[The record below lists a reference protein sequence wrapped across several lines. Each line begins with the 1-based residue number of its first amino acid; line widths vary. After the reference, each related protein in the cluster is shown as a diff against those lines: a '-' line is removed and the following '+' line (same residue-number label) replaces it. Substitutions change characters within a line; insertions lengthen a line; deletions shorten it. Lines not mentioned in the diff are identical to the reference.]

1 MKRRMFALA
10 AALLLTALL
19 GMAVLAAGAETL
31 TLNGGEQTAES
42 DALYSVLTLRSAK
55 LTVAK
60 KATVTVSGMLS
71 VEDAS
76 SVDVYGTL
84 TGKATLF
91 SLTDDAKTAG
101 KPSVNVYD
109 GGKVDL
115 WLAKEGW
122 NGSKP
127 EALVVYCGESD
138 AVKTVV
144 TEEKG
149 GYRIVCDASGIKTFF
164 GKTGKWLLLGGIIL
178 VVLGAVA
185 AAVIVGM
192 KTKKKQTA

>member
-19 GMAVLAAGAETL
+19 VPTVLAAGAETL

-84 TGKATLF
+84 TGKATLL

-164 GKTGKWLLLGGIIL
+164 GKTGKWLLGGIIL